1 MAQEKPIG
9 KITHFFSNIGV
20 AIIELED
27 SLRVGDRIKIVFG
40 DSGFEQEVDSMEV
53 DRQKIQE
60 AKKGDTI
67 GLKVLEK
74 SKEGAMVYKV

>member
-27 SLRVGDRIKIVFG
+27 SLKVGDRIKIVSG
-40 DSGFEQEVDSMEV
+40 DSRFEQEVDSMEV

-74 SKEGAMVYKV
+74 SKEGAMVYKI